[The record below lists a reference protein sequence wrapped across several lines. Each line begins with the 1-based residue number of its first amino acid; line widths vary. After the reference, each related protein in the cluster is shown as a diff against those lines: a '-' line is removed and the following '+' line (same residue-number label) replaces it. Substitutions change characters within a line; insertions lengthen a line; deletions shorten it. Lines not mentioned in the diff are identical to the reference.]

1 MHCKK
6 EIEQYTYF
14 MLVESE
20 IENGT
25 ILFLL
30 CNYRKNDR
38 PKGLFPWH
46 DRSHIVRFT
55 KEEIEKYALKQLFL

>member
-1 MHCKK
+1 M
-6 EIEQYTYF
+6 
-14 MLVESE
+14 ESE

-55 KEEIEKYALKQLFL
+55 KKEIEKYALKQSFCDFD